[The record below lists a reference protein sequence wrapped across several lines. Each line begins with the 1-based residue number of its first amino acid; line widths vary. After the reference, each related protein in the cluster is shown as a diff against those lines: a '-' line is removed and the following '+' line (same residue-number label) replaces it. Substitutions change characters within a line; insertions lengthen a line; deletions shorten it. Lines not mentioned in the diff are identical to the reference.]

1 MNATIAKVNKTI
13 WPLNFEQLHR
23 DYHDWMS
30 MVDFWKYEIRYLE
43 KAMKRYLAYPLS
55 RRQAFEMRESFN
67 QLMCSIRPEIREIE
81 GWLRSF
87 HRQLARIANP
97 DTQDHAL
104 KNGAEHRRIY
114 RKMDAFR
121 RRLAQLKKQLYCLLI
136 EVIREEKANQGQH
149 RALWVY
155 PYQAGQMGQLRQS
168 G

>member
-23 DYHDWMS
+23 DYHDWIS
-30 MVDFWKYEIRYLE
+30 MVDYWKYEIRYME
-43 KAMKRYLAYPLS
+43 KAMKRYLVYPLS
-55 RRQAFEMRESFN
+55 EQQALDMRGAFN

-97 DTQDHAL
+97 NTQDSSL
-104 KNGAEHRRIY
+104 KSGSEHRRIY
-114 RKMDAFR
+114 RKMDDFR
-121 RRLAQLKKQLYCLLI
+121 RRLAYLKKQLYGLLI
-136 EVIREEKANQGQH
+136 EVIREEKAAQGQH
-149 RALWVY
+149 RALWAY
-155 PYQAGQMGQLRQS
+155 PYQQGQLRQS